1 VLLTLV
7 FVYLALTIAV
17 GLLAAR
23 RVKTTADFAVAGRNL
38 PLVMIVT
45 TTFATWFGSETVMGI
60 PAKFVEGG
68 LGGVV
73 EDPFGAGSCLIL
85 VGLFFAAKLYKMDLL
100 TISDYYRERYG
111 RGVEIACSLI
121 IILSYLGWVS
131 AQVTALGLVF
141 HLLSGGSISIAA
153 GMVIG
158 VVSILAYTLFGGMW
172 SVAVTDFIQMI
183 ILVAGLAVLAVFAG
197 RMAGGADKVID
208 LAVSRDLFNFWP
220 EPSLHDMLFFIAA
233 AITMMLGS
241 IPQQDV
247 FQRVMSA
254 NSVSA
259 ATKGPVI
266 GGVCYILFAAVP
278 MFLVASALIIMPEQ
292 TAELL
297 KDDPQKILPTLVMEK
312 MPFVMQVLFFGALLS
327 AIKSTASATL
337 LAPSV
342 TFTENIWRQ
351 FVPRTSDRQELMT
364 MRITVL
370 VFSACVL
377 TYSIAM
383 EGTPIYE
390 LVSGAYQVPLVGA
403 FIPLVFGLYWK
414 RASTQGA
421 IFAIVAGIGV
431 WLLVMYTPAGVPG
444 RHAGRFVGATVDRQ
458 PPRGASPSDPQHMSR
473 AGGGAARMQ
482 PACSD
487 RPLPIIEGFFGLQQ
501 LPFRHADL
509 RLSMRVLRTQ
519 QGRLAKDV
527 RCTADRLP
535 AVRGIELSQAGHRR
549 RIPAQGLGLVRDGF
563 PGQGQWI
570 GCAQARRVQ
579 GDPSSDGRRQA
590 R

>member
-1 VLLTLV
+1 MLLTLV
-7 FVYLALTIAV
+7 FVYLLATIAV
-17 GLLAAR
+17 GLWAAR
-23 RVKTTADFAVAGRNL
+23 RVKTTADFAVAGKNL
-38 PLVMIVT
+38 PLIMIVT

-60 PAKFVEGG
+60 PAKFVQGG

-73 EDPFGAGSCLIL
+73 EDPFGAGFCLIL

-111 RGVEIACSLI
+111 RVVEVGCSLI
-121 IILSYLGWVS
+121 IMLSYLGWVS

-141 HLLSGGSISIAA
+141 HLLSGGAIGIAT

-197 RMAGGADKVID
+197 QMAGGADKVID
-208 LAVSRDLFNFWP
+208 LAVSRDLFKFWP
-220 EPSLHDMLFFIAA
+220 EPSLHDMLFFFAA
-233 AITMMLGS
+233 AMTMMLGS

-266 GGVCYILFAAVP
+266 GGTMYILFAFVP

-292 TAELL
+292 TQALL
-297 KDDPQKILPTLVMEK
+297 ADDPQKILPTLVMEK

-351 FVPRTSDRQELMT
+351 FVPRTSDRQELLT

-377 TYSIAM
+377 AYSIAM
-383 EGTPIYE
+383 QGTSIYE

-403 FIPLVFGLYWK
+403 FVPLVFGLYWK

-421 IFAIVAGIGV
+421 ILAVIAGIGT
-431 WLLVMYTPAGVPG
+431 WLAVMYSPWGEVFPAQLAGVLASVAGMLAGSLAPQWIAD
-444 RHAGRFVGATVDRQ
+444 RHA
-458 PPRGASPSDPQHMSR
+458 SH
-473 AGGGAARMQ
+473 
-482 PACSD
+482 
-487 RPLPIIEGFFGLQQ
+487 RPL
-501 LPFRHADL
+501 
-509 RLSMRVLRTQ
+509 
-519 QGRLAKDV
+519 V
-527 RCTADRLP
+527 RST
-535 AVRGIELSQAGHRR
+535 
-549 RIPAQGLGLVRDGF
+549 
-563 PGQGQWI
+563 
-570 GCAQARRVQ
+570 
-579 GDPSSDGRRQA
+579 
-590 R
+590 